1 LQPDDNIAFF
11 RTATQAVGRNL
22 QQRSLSA
29 LEVANDGPGSRSAG
43 GHDAKTGRL
52 CTMTAKESGRSSG
65 RGFASMDAEK
75 QREIARKGGR
85 AVSRDRAHMAAIG
98 RKGGLEVSKD
108 RQHMAEIGRKGGE
121 EVSQNTAHM
130 AEIGRKG
137 GEEVSQNTAHM
148 AEIGRK
154 GGEASHGG
162 RKRQHMDGNGQDH
175 EPRDDE
181 ELGEEEDL

>member
-1 LQPDDNIAFF
+1 MNGPWDREGSGA
-11 RTATQAVGRNL
+11 RA
-22 QQRSLSA
+22 
-29 LEVANDGPGSRSAG
+29 ANDV
-43 GHDAKTGRL
+43 KTGRF
-52 CTMTAKESGRSSG
+52 CTMTAKEGGRSSG
-65 RGFASMDAEK
+65 RGFASMDTEK

-98 RKGGLEVSKD
+98 RKGGMEVSKD
-108 RQHMAEIGRKGGE
+108 RHHMAEIGRKGGE

-162 RKRQHMDGNGQDH
+162 RKRQHGNGEDH
-175 EPRDDE
+175 EPRQDDE
-181 ELGEEEDL
+181 YEEEDL